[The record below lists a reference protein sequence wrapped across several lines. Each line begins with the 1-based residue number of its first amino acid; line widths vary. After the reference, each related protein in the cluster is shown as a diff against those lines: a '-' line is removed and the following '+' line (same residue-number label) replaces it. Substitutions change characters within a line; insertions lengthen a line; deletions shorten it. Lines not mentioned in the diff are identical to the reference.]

1 MGERIKKIR
10 ESFLTGFF
18 NGGTPFSAKNKIR
31 KLKCTI
37 QNPLRE
43 RADQLLEEK
52 SFEDDDLIDSVCYFS
67 GGIIGLTIAPID
79 AVITFCGDVKRT
91 FKIE

>member
-18 NGGTPFSAKNKIR
+18 HGGTPFSAKKRLSKRKIT
-31 KLKCTI
+31 LK
-37 QNPLRE
+37 NPLRE
-43 RADQLLEEK
+43 KADKLLKYKCVENYN
-52 SFEDDDLIDSVCYFS
+52 LVDSVCYFS

-79 AVITFCGDVKRT
+79 AVITFCDDVKGT